1 MAKGETCRNE
11 EDNSP
16 DLHQYAKDA
25 LDQLFNKE
33 QQTYEEFLQSFTFLT
48 KEDVTEQKSH
58 SSLIIV
64 PQNGDEH
71 KVKKKD
77 SGAAHKEVKNSKESQ
92 QVKTESVLEENDVS
106 EEVLEPGST
115 TGSLLMRAAESSDRS
130 LLQVDNFV
138 DFEDETSGSEDTCTS
153 QTNSKVDPVL
163 EDDFLSGSY
172 LPTVA
177 TTSLGSLK
185 GRDVAD
191 MRSQLGYEDLK
202 ADFDKESPESRE
214 ICYLSERVSN
224 LPGEVSDEWNIS
236 VEQVRGCSSKVVVKP
251 NIRELQISTRTNNS
265 IKENSCYGKEGGDTD
280 EVQTFRLDTD
290 FDYDNIT
297 LTPKF
302 SFLPKHL
309 DSLS

>member
-1 MAKGETCRNE
+1 M
-11 EDNSP
+11 
-16 DLHQYAKDA
+16 
-25 LDQLFNKE
+25 
-33 QQTYEEFLQSFTFLT
+33 QSFTFLT

-71 KVKKKD
+71 KVKKTD
-77 SGAAHKEVKNSKESQ
+77 SDAALKEVKNSKESQ
-92 QVKTESVLEENDVS
+92 KVKTESVLEENDVP
-106 EEVLEPGST
+106 EEVLKPGST

-138 DFEDETSGSEDTCTS
+138 DFEDETSSSEDTS

-163 EDDFLSGSY
+163 EDDFLSGTY

-177 TTSLGSLK
+177 SLK
-185 GRDVAD
+185 GRDVND

-202 ADFDKESPESRE
+202 ADVDKESPESRE

-236 VEQVRGCSSKVVVKP
+236 VEQVCGCSSKVVLKP
-251 NIRELQISTRTNNS
+251 NIRELQISTRTTDS
-265 IKENSCYGKEGGDTD
+265 SKENSFYGKEGGDTD
-280 EVQTFRLDTD
+280 EVQKFHLDAD